1 LATLTL
7 AAGRLA
13 AVSGALPQALITT
26 TANRANG
33 KRKCL
38 NDCSMDASA
47 NVLRLANDARQGDI
61 ARIEWGEGNYHSE

>member
-1 LATLTL
+1 
-7 AAGRLA
+7 
-13 AVSGALPQALITT
+13 LPQALITT

-47 NVLRLANDARQGDI
+47 NVLRLANDARQGGI